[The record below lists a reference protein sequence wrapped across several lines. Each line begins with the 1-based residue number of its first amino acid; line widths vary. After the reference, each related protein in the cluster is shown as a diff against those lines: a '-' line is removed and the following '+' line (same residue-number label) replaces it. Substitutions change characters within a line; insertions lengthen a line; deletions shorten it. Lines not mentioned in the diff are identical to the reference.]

1 MSINLEIYGE
11 YDLKLI
17 EGKLK
22 DIKGVEV
29 PAFAKYQP
37 DIERIKEISEKYKD
51 YNNIVIIGNGGSIT
65 SFWAFYKALAEY
77 KSKKNAYIVSTMDPD
92 YLSYVK
98 EKCSPED
105 TLVIPVSKSGDTVG
119 VLEVI
124 FAFDGY
130 PMFSITSEDS
140 GALREIAKK
149 RNLEYLTIPKE
160 IGGRYSGRTPCGY
173 FPSVLFD
180 IDIVEVDQG
189 IKEICERCNPKN
201 DIEENIAL
209 RLATFLYLMELK
221 GYSEI
226 FHPVYSPK
234 LEGFTNLMVQL
245 IHESSGKEEKGQTI
259 YGSLGPESQHH
270 TNQRFFGGKKNVV
283 GLFLSVA
290 KNEHQN
296 LKTIVPSDLM
306 DISLKD
312 KSLDILS
319 SIPLAKAL
327 EFEFRGTVEDA
338 KNKKIPLAIVTI
350 EEVNANNVGQYLAF
364 IQYLAVYSSLLREV
378 NPFDQPQ
385 VEDSKKISYELRLR
399 YNKSF

>member
-1 MSINLEIYGE
+1 MGINLEIYGE
-11 YDLKLI
+11 YDIKTAENKIRSIKEI
-17 EGKLK
+17 E
-22 DIKGVEV
+22 I

-37 DIERIKEISEKYKD
+37 DIENIIRVAEKYKG
-51 YNNIVIIGNGGSIT
+51 YSNVIIIGNGGSIT

-77 KSKKNAYIVSTMDPD
+77 KSKKNVYIISTMDPD
-92 YLSYVK
+92 FINYVR
-98 EKCSPED
+98 EKCLPKD
-105 TLVIPVSKSGDTVG
+105 TLVVPISKSGNTVG

-124 FAFDGY
+124 FAFEGY

-140 GALREIAKK
+140 GALREITRK

-160 IGGRYSGRTPCGY
+160 IGGRYSGRTSCGY
-173 FPSVLFD
+173 FPAVLFD
-180 IDIVEVDQG
+180 IDIAEIDQG
-189 IKEICERCNPKN
+189 IREICEICTSKN
-201 DIEENIAL
+201 NLEKNLAL
-209 RLATFLYLMELK
+209 KLATFLYLMDLK

-245 IHESSGKEEKGQTI
+245 IHESSGKEGKGQTI

-283 GLFLSVA
+283 GLFLNVA
-290 KNEHQN
+290 KLEHQN
-296 LKTIVPSDLM
+296 MKTMAPDDLK

-312 KSLDILS
+312 KNLDILS
-319 SIPLAKAL
+319 NIPLAKAL

-338 KNKKIPLAIVTI
+338 ENKNIPLAIVTLD
-350 EEVNANNVGQYLAF
+350 EVSANNVGQYLAF

-385 VEDSKKISYELRLR
+385 VEDSKEISYELRLQ
-399 YNKSF
+399 YNK